1 MENYNFYAYRGDKYL
16 YKYLFKQDIINKQTE
31 KTTIKKSKKIS
42 AIFQEIV
49 SLKNITFKIVNEEVL
64 KIENGE
70 IISLK
75 VVNTK
80 IEFKYTGEQYILHVF
95 IKENDLINIPD
106 TFKNPNTGTGISI
119 IIIFMLII
127 SLLYILYSRERRIIS

>member
-16 YKYLFKQDIINKQTE
+16 YKYLFKQDKINKQTE

>member
-16 YKYLFKQDIINKQTE
+16 YKYLFKQDKINKQTE

-127 SLLYILYSRERRIIS
+127 NLLYILYSRERRIIS